1 MKLKVSEMSADL
13 KKKEIAQAVVHR
25 RKVLGIRQQ
34 DLADL
39 VDITTRYLYEVEK
52 GKANPSLE
60 TLTRI
65 FDALGLTLEIKIK
78 QPGE

>member
-1 MKLKVSEMSADL
+1 MTADL
-13 KKKEIAQAVVHR
+13 KKQEIAQVVLHR

-60 TLTRI
+60 TLVRI
-65 FDALGLTLEIKIK
+65 FDALGLTMEINIK
-78 QPGE
+78 RPSE

>member
-1 MKLKVSEMSADL
+1 MKSKVRKMAANLLKQA
-13 KKKEIAQAVVHR
+13 IAQTVLHR
-25 RKVLGIRQQ
+25 RKVLGITQQ
-34 DLADL
+34 NLAEL